1 MNKQDKKQLQKVSL
15 YIDEALKRKIELTY
29 SNYCEAVRSHTGLEA
44 KPLSLSAWLTAIIRK
59 SELIRGASL

>member
-1 MNKQDKKQLQKVSL
+1 MNNQEKKQKMSL
-15 YIDEALKRKIELTY
+15 YVDEALKRKIELSY
-29 SNYCEAVRSHTGLEA
+29 SNYCESVQSHALQA